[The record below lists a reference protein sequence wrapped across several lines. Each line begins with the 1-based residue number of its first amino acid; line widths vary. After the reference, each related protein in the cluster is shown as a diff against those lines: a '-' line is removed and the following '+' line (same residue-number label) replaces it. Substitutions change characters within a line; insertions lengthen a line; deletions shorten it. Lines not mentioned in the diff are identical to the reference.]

1 MLLFEIFENEQVLSE
16 YFAANSG
23 TEGKEP
29 LIVATYREVMDRLAG
44 KGDKWYKLDYK
55 GSRKNMTDYLSA
67 IRIDCWRDYF
77 LHVNMPMNYT
87 VSDMA
92 DLVREICDFNK
103 SPHIEPALRCTN
115 DVTLAEDEVEITI
128 VVPKYD
134 LGSQLDLIWSK

>member
-1 MLLFEIFENEQVLSE
+1 MLLFEIFENEKVLAE

-29 LIVATYREVMDRLAG
+29 LIVATYREVMDRLLG
-44 KGDKWYKLDYK
+44 KGDEWYKLDYRGRREDMIK
-55 GSRKNMTDYLSA
+55 YLSA
-67 IRIDCWRDYF
+67 IRINSWRDYF

-92 DLVREICDFNK
+92 ELVKEICDFNK

-115 DVTLAEDEVEITI
+115 DSNLREDEVEITI
-128 VVPKYD
+128 VVARYK
-134 LGSQLDLIWSK
+134 LERQLDQIW